1 MSEIVCVICENEKG
15 NNNYIQPRQIGV
27 ETLNRASIKKGDK
40 LNVVVGDYVH
50 VNCRKEYLHVTYGIL
65 HKLLRTKTNS
75 TQTGEKT
82 EVHNHNLTLKQSVF
96 SLSE

>member
-27 ETLNRASIKKGDK
+27 EALNRASIKKGDK

-50 VNCRKEYLHVTYGIL
+50 VNCRKEYLHVWYI
-65 HKLLRTKTNS
+65 
-75 TQTGEKT
+75 TQVAKNKNQFDADRRE
-82 EVHNHNLTLKQSVF
+82 NRSSQP
-96 SLSE
+96 